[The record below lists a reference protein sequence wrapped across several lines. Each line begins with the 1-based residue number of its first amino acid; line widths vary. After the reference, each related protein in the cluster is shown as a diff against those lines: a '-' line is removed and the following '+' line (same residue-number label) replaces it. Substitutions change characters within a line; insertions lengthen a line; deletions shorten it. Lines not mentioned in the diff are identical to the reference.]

1 MLFSKTR
8 QKNMNEKI
16 LKTANDWLT
25 SPYDKITQ
33 EKVKALIEKGGEE
46 LIESFYKELDFGTGG
61 MRGIMGVGPN
71 RINKYTIGKATQG
84 LANTL
89 ISMHE
94 GQDVSVAIAYDCRNN
109 SNKLALNVAEVLTA
123 NGIKAYLFNSLRP
136 TPELSFAVRE
146 LGCKGGVVITASHNP
161 KEYNGFKV
169 YGADGAQIVS
179 PFDTE
184 LINKVRAL
192 SIDEVNFSV
201 NKELIF
207 GLGDE
212 IDNTYLARLKTL
224 SLSPEAI
231 IKQKD
236 LPIVFTGIHGTGAV
250 MVPKAL
256 KAFGFNNVTT
266 VASQDVIDGNFPTVH
281 SPNPEEPAALEQA
294 ILLAEEKG
302 AELVMG
308 TDPDAD
314 RVGIAIPNPEGEYVL
329 LNGNQTGSLLVNY
342 LISRWQELGKI
353 KGNEFVAK
361 TIVTTDLIDTIA
373 TTNKVKVYN
382 TLTGFKHIGAIIKK
396 LEGQEQFLGGGEES
410 YGYLSGDFVRDKDA
424 VMSCALIAEMVA
436 WAKSS
441 GKTLF
446 NLMEEMYME
455 HGFYLEDL
463 ISITKQGRSGQ
474 KEISKKM
481 SDLRKTP
488 LKTIAGEEVSKIIDY
503 LESEKTG
510 LPKSNVLQFITNKKT
525 KVTARPSGTE
535 PKIKY
540 YFSVHEHL
548 SSKSEYL
555 NTKEKLI
562 KKIAKIQS
570 EMNL

>member
-1 MLFSKTR
+1 MY
-8 QKNMNEKI
+8 EKS
-16 LKTANDWLT
+16 LKRAKGWLA

-46 LIESFYKELDFGTGG
+46 LIESFYKDLDFGTGG

-89 ISMHE
+89 ISAHKS
-94 GQDVSVAIAYDCRNN
+94 QSLSVAVAYDSRNN
-109 SNKLALNVAEVLTA
+109 SNELALNVAEVLTA

-146 LGCKGGVVITASHNP
+146 LGCEGGVVITASHNP

-169 YGADGAQIVS
+169 YGADGSQIVS
-179 PFDTE
+179 PIDSE
-184 LINKVRAL
+184 LINKVRGL

-212 IDNTYLARLKTL
+212 MDNTYLARLKTL
-224 SLSPEAI
+224 SLSPEEI

-266 VASQDVIDGNFPTVH
+266 VASQDVIDGSFPTVH

-294 ILLAEEKG
+294 ILLAKEKG

-314 RVGIAIPNPEGEYVL
+314 RVGVAVPTPEGEYVL

-373 TTNKVKVYN
+373 AANKVKVYN

-396 LEGQEQFLGGGEES
+396 LEGQERFIGGGEES

-424 VMSCALIAEMVA
+424 VMSCALIAEMAA

-441 GKTLF
+441 GKTLLD
-446 NLMEEMYME
+446 LMEDIYIE

-463 ISITKQGRSGQ
+463 ISITKKGRSGQ
-474 KEISKKM
+474 EEISEKM
-481 SDLRKTP
+481 NDLRKNP
-488 LKTIAGEEVSKIIDY
+488 PKTIANEEILKVVDY
-503 LESEKTG
+503 LESDKTG
-510 LPKSNVLQFITNKKT
+510 LPKSNVLQFITNKGT

-540 YFSVHEHL
+540 YFSVQEHL

-555 NTKEKLI
+555 STKERLS
-562 KKIAKIQS
+562 KKIAKIKS